1 MADEF
6 EVPDF
11 LQDCDADTIHE
22 RMLAELPNDID
33 RTQGGFLWDF
43 TRPTALIVS
52 EVLEMYIPL
61 ILQLMFPQ
69 WSTGQWLELLG
80 NVAQVKRRKAT
91 HATVDITVTGTPG
104 TYIPSGTAF
113 STAEVEDEGTI
124 TFMSDSNCTIGEN
137 GTAIVHA
144 TAEEAGKS
152 GNVPAMSIL
161 LMLDAINGI
170 TQIQNVENAVGGYD
184 EEDDDTLR
192 ERIITGYQMNDESY
206 VGNDADY
213 KRWAESVPGMGTAYV
228 ISEWNG
234 PETIK
239 IVCIDANGDA
249 ASQDILDAVYNY
261 IMRPDSQIDRLAPP
275 NTILTVSAP
284 EIVEIAYSISV
295 DLDDGYELDNVK
307 TDIKKNIDDYYK
319 TVFEDGEIRYTRVG
333 TAISLTPGVKDYCN
347 LTLNGSTGNIKIS
360 AEQFP
365 ATSSITITHMGEVT
379 S

>member
-6 EVPDF
+6 EIPDF
-11 LQDCDADTIHE
+11 LHDCDTDTIHE

-52 EVLEMYIPL
+52 EMLEMYIPL

-80 NVAQVKRRKAT
+80 NVAQIKRREAT
-91 HATVDITVTGTPG
+91 YATVDITVTGTPG
-104 TYIPSGTAF
+104 TYIPGGTAF
-113 STAEVEDEGTI
+113 STAEADDEGTI
-124 TFMSDSNCTIGEN
+124 TFLSDANCTIGEN
-137 GTAIVHA
+137 GIAIVHA

-152 GNVPAMSIL
+152 GNVPPMSII
-161 LMLDAINGI
+161 LMLDAIDGI

-249 ASQDILDAVYNY
+249 ASQDILDAVYNN
-261 IMRPDSQIDRLAPP
+261 IMRPDSRIDRLAPP

-333 TAISLTPGVKDYCN
+333 TVISLTTGVKDYCN
-347 LTLNGSTGNIKIS
+347 LTLNGSTDNIKIG